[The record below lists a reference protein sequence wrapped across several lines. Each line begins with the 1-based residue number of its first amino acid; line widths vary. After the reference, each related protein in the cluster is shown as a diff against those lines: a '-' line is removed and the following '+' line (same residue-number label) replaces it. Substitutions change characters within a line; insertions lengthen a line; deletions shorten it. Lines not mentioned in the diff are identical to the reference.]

1 MARRVILLG
10 ILLAMAVVS
19 LNLGK
24 CLSIYMCSI
33 ICVLFCYKV
42 RSNGEKNTKNL
53 LVVLKRSRNYYQR
66 LLHNRMKD
74 VCKNTLGA

>member
-24 CLSIYMCSI
+24 CLSIYLCAI

-42 RSNGEKNTKNL
+42 RSNGEKNTENL
-53 LVVLKRSRNYYQR
+53 FNIEKKQKLYS
-66 LLHNRMKD
+66 
-74 VCKNTLGA
+74 AIIA